1 MLHEY
6 RDVITHMKENEA
18 ANAHFLKI
26 FDRHNDLD
34 NQITRAEHGS
44 IALTSIALSSIALS
58 SIALSHYRIIVLSP
72 YSLPKF
78 CVTRALSP
86 MTTPLASPI

>member
-6 RDVITHMKENEA
+6 RDVITHMKENNA

-34 NQITRAEHGS
+34 NQITKAENGEVPMS
-44 IALTSIALSSIALS
+44 DMELEVLKKEKLLLKDEAYAM
-58 SIALSHYRIIVLSP
+58 IIDYKKEHNL
-72 YSLPKF
+72 
-78 CVTRALSP
+78 
-86 MTTPLASPI
+86 

>member
-6 RDVITHMKENEA
+6 RDIISHMKANEA

-34 NQITRAEHGS
+34 NQITSAEHGS
-44 IALTSIALSSIALS
+44 IALTSLEIEKLKKEKLQLKDEAYTMIMNYKHEHKL
-58 SIALSHYRIIVLSP
+58 
-72 YSLPKF
+72 
-78 CVTRALSP
+78 
-86 MTTPLASPI
+86 

>member
-6 RDVITHMKENEA
+6 RDVITHMKENNA

-34 NQITRAEHGS
+34 DQITKAENGD
-44 IALTSIALSSIALS
+44 
-58 SIALSHYRIIVLSP
+58 V
-72 YSLPKF
+72 
-78 CVTRALSP
+78 P
-86 MTTPLASPI
+86 MTDMELEVLKKEKLHLKDEAYAMIIDYKKTHAL

>member
-6 RDVITHMKENEA
+6 RDIISHMKANEA
-18 ANAHFLKI
+18 ANSHFLKI

-44 IALTSIALSSIALS
+44 IALTSLEIEKLKKEKLQLKDEAYTMIMNYKHEHNL
-58 SIALSHYRIIVLSP
+58 
-72 YSLPKF
+72 
-78 CVTRALSP
+78 
-86 MTTPLASPI
+86 

>member
-44 IALTSIALSSIALS
+44 IALTSIEIEKMKKEKLHLKDEAYNMIIAYKKEHNL
-58 SIALSHYRIIVLSP
+58 
-72 YSLPKF
+72 
-78 CVTRALSP
+78 
-86 MTTPLASPI
+86 